1 MSRLYLVEEKGC
13 GVMKQYQIDSGI
25 ARKRIVAYLESELGI
40 MPKADGT
47 YQLPGCA
54 ITLKSSAS
62 ANTVLHIPRTIV
74 IFSGEEEACLLQ
86 QKNFRMRFLSA
97 GG

>member
-1 MSRLYLVEEKGC
+1 
-13 GVMKQYQIDSGI
+13 MKQYQIDSGI

-40 MPKADGT
+40 VPKADGT

-62 ANTVLHIPRTIV
+62 ANT
-74 IFSGEEEACLLQ
+74 A
-86 QKNFRMRFLSA
+86 FLFYRYI
-97 GG
+97 